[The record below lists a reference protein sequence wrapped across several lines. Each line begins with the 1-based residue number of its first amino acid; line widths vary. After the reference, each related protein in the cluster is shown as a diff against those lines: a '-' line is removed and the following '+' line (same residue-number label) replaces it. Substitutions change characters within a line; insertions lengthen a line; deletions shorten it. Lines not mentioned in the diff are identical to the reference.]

1 MNNPI
6 GSHMSQ
12 PPHTIAPHPGAGR
25 PGLDRAHTFPTPP
38 TSASSIMGMGNQGNS
53 YEWGGQGIGGGVQGT
68 QPLSIDTGLSNARSM
83 PTTPATTPPGNSMQS
98 MQPYQSQ
105 QGYDSSRPMYSAA
118 PAQGNQYGSQQN
130 IAQQNLARFGQP
142 MQSNHYIK
150 NEMGPPSS
158 RAPGSG
164 PDSEHHGDSKADTYV
179 PVQGNDQVG
188 HGTGEEEAEH
198 EHDSDYA
205 HDNSAAY
212 NANRGPYAYNP
223 GPLPGEHPHL
233 SPEMTGS
240 PSHQNG
246 SGRVTPRGSAAGP
259 AQWAPGYQTPPRVP
273 PPSNLYSVMSDSRG
287 SANGNSGAENYSTSG
302 MGVSVQSGY
311 AAPALNGSTSS
322 NKRLRDDDD
331 QDQTSRPSSRS
342 DDIEALKRRKTV
354 REGSVGGPVGGGFD
368 RDGGGRP
375 INRTRSTIVQR
386 RR

>member
-1 MNNPI
+1 
-6 GSHMSQ
+6 
-12 PPHTIAPHPGAGR
+12 
-25 PGLDRAHTFPTPP
+25 
-38 TSASSIMGMGNQGNS
+38 MGMGNQGGS
-53 YEWGGQGIGGGVQGT
+53 YEWGAQSIGGGVQGT

-118 PAQGNQYGSQQN
+118 PAQANQYATQQN

-164 PDSEHHGDSKADTYV
+164 PESEHHGESKADTYA
-179 PVQGNDQVG
+179 PGQGNDQVG

-198 EHDSDYA
+198 EHDTDYA

-212 NANRGPYAYNP
+212 NGNRGPYAYNP
-223 GPLPGEHPHL
+223 GPPVGSLPGEHPHL

-246 SGRVTPRGSAAGP
+246 SGRVTPRTSAAGQ
-259 AQWAPGYQTPPRVP
+259 AQWASGYHTPPRVP

-287 SANGNSGAENYSTSG
+287 SANGSSGAENYSASG
-302 MGVSVQSGY
+302 MGVAVQSGY

-368 RDGGGRP
+368 RDVGKP